1 MDVHSI
7 KTNIYRSSENLIDFI
22 LGSLTHSPLLEGD
35 VLAVTSKVVSL
46 AEHQLVDKAAVV
58 SKEAL
63 VRQEA
68 DYFLGGGAYDCYL
81 TIKHELF
88 IPSAGIDESN
98 SENGAYILYPKDPF
112 ASAHSLWL
120 QLKNHFQIKNLGVI
134 LTDSHTTPLRRGVT
148 GIALAHA
155 GFHGVTSKVGQH
167 DLFGKP
173 LQFTFINDADA
184 LAGMA
189 VYVMGEA
196 NDQCP
201 LALIRGAEHL
211 SFTDGTPTRSG
222 LPDPTVDLYYPLFKD
237 LMPPTK

>member
-1 MDVHSI
+1 MHVQSI
-7 KTNIYRSSENLIDFI
+7 KTEIYRPTVKLIDFV
-22 LGSLTHSPLLEGD
+22 LTSLTSFPLQEGD
-35 VLAVTSKVVSL
+35 VLAVTSKIVSL
-46 AEHQLVDKAAVV
+46 SEYQIIEKHTVT

-68 DYFLGGGAYDCYL
+68 DFFLSGGAYDCYL

-120 QLKNHFQIKNLGVI
+120 QLKNHFSLKHLGLI

-155 GFHGVTSKVGQH
+155 GFHGVTSKVGQQ

-201 LALIRGAEHL
+201 LALIRGAGSL
-211 SFTDGTPTRSG
+211 DFTNETPTRSG
-222 LPDPTVDLYYPLFKD
+222 LPDPSVDLYYPIFKH
-237 LMPPTK
+237 LISKN